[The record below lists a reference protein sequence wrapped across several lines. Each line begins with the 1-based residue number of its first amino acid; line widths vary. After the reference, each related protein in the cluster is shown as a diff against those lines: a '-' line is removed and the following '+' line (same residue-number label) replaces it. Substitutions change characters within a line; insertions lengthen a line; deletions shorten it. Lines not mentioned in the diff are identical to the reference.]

1 MGIPVAK
8 FEIVEEGSAPA
19 KTNRPMSAEDTEARN
34 AYGDMLRN
42 MKVGQVAKLN
52 LTDVG
57 GDNPARS
64 LGIVLG
70 HIIKDIGMSGKF
82 ETWNNEGFYCVK
94 RLPDTSAK
102 GSNVAKEP
110 VAV

>member
-1 MGIPVAK
+1 MGMPVAK

-19 KTNRPMSAEDTEARN
+19 KANRPMSAEDVEVRN
-34 AYGDMLRN
+34 AYIGMLQG

-52 LTDVG
+52 LADVG

-70 HIIKDIGMSGKF
+70 HIIKDIGLAGQF

-94 RLPDTSAK
+94 RIPASK
-102 GSNVAKEP
+102 SNGNVAKE
-110 VAV
+110 AVPA